1 MCVRSHT
8 KAVQDIIA
16 EVCVYDGCRYWCN
29 TLNPGSMLE
38 FVTPAFTQGIQPHIE
53 QLLGAAAETAII
65 AALFMTMFVVGY
77 LGGYA
82 PPDSKYI
89 NNRGLYS
96 WGFCLGSA
104 CFVINLLTSM
114 VFRFCAA
121 TMAREADMLVFISK
135 TRYWHPF
142 NTSVFALGIV
152 GGVIGCLGA
161 ADQLITGGDMC
172 IAEATG
178 GSMSFITW
186 FLEWTFDD
194 YQVGAG
200 VTHTEGEPIRNP
212 WAVKADELGIA
223 KPTSITKT
231 QATWVPGGAASL
243 VDWMSSTDKKAFSA
257 YKEFMTDYF
266 ELEGYDCIGANRN
279 HFFYFMITLVL
290 LPGDR
295 VRIQNV
301 LRAK

>member
-121 TMAREADMLVFISK
+121 TMACTVVVLSFCPPVDVAGRCEAGRSGD
-135 TRYWHPF
+135 
-142 NTSVFALGIV
+142 
-152 GGVIGCLGA
+152 GA
-161 ADQLITGGDMC
+161 ETETGRRQDGDEEQRR
-172 IAEATG
+172 AFG
-178 GSMSFITW
+178 LPSLLLK
-186 FLEWTFDD
+186 LE
-194 YQVGAG
+194 
-200 VTHTEGEPIRNP
+200 I
-212 WAVKADELGIA
+212 L
-223 KPTSITKT
+223 
-231 QATWVPGGAASL
+231 
-243 VDWMSSTDKKAFSA
+243 
-257 YKEFMTDYF
+257 
-266 ELEGYDCIGANRN
+266 
-279 HFFYFMITLVL
+279 
-290 LPGDR
+290 
-295 VRIQNV
+295 
-301 LRAK
+301 